1 MPPPPRIDNRR
12 AVPEWIASHPDQAIP
27 KAVKARVFL
36 RHDGRCALTGIK
48 LRIGDTDFD
57 HIKSLRNG
65 GEHRE
70 SNLQPV
76 YRPAHREKT
85 AAENSAGAKADRI
98 HAKHFGYH
106 PESKA
111 KIRSRGFA
119 PTRARP

>member
-1 MPPPPRIDNRR
+1 MSRS
-12 AVPEWIASHPDQAIP
+12 VPEWVATHDDQAIP
-27 KAVKARVFL
+27 DRVKARVFL
-36 RHDGRCALTGIK
+36 RYDGKCALTGIK
-48 LRIGDTDFD
+48 LMRGDTDFD

-98 HAKHFGYH
+98 FLRHHGLAKKSGR
-106 PESKA
+106 
-111 KIRSRGFA
+111 KIQSRGFD
-119 PTRARP
+119 RSRPKHEAEHG